1 MLFLIVDLIET
12 NTTYIMKTPFTLSK
26 TFGLILTLML
36 VTFAFNNVNAQTT
49 TQEKTIKGV
58 ISDEAGP
65 LESAS
70 IILKGTKTGTT
81 TDSKGEFTFPKPLK
95 TDDVLL
101 ISFLGYETLEIKIKE
116 DTTFLRL
123 VLTEDLLEFAG
134 ALATD
139 KPYKSKRK
147 N

>member
-1 MLFLIVDLIET
+1 MLYSLIQKACLLIVTFWMLFLIVDLIET
-12 NTTYIMKTPFTLSK
+12 NTKYIMKTPFTLSK
-26 TFGLILTLML
+26 TFGLIMTLML
-36 VTFAFNNVNAQTT
+36 VTFAFNDVNAQTT

-58 ISDEAGP
+58 ISNETGP

-101 ISFLGYETLEIKIKE
+101 ISY
-116 DTTFLRL
+116 
-123 VLTEDLLEFAG
+123 
-134 ALATD
+134 
-139 KPYKSKRK
+139 S
-147 N
+147 